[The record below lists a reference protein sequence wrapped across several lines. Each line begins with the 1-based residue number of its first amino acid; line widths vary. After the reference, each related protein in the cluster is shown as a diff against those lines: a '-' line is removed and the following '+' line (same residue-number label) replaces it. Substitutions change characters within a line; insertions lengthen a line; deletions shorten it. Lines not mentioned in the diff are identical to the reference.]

1 MKLKKLTAILMVA
14 AMSVGLVAC
23 GNSDNDDSKKSSNN
37 TTKVEDG
44 GEDATGSLKYTD
56 VTLGETGTDIDTTIK
71 VLTNRTDLLEDTA
84 THPYSEYVEKFNE
97 MYPNIKVEIEGLT
110 DYSSESLLRLQG
122 GDWGDVMFIP
132 DVDAAEYEDYFMP
145 LGTKED
151 VATQVNYFDKIY
163 GGQVYGIP
171 YTAGVNGGIVY
182 NKKVFEAAGI
192 TETPKTPE
200 DFLAALQ
207 KIKDNTDAIPL
218 YTNYAAG
225 WALSGQWDPAI
236 GGSAT
241 GDAAYMNQ
249 KLLHTSNP
257 FSDPGDGT
265 GAYNVYK
272 VLYDAVQSGL
282 IEEDYATTDWEGC
295 KGMINNGEIG
305 CMVLGTWAVPQ
316 MQEAGE
322 NADDI
327 AYMPFPITV
336 DGKQYASVGPDYSYC
351 INADTDETQQLAS
364 LIFVKF
370 MTVESGMSQNV
381 GGLPMTVGDS
391 NTPEIYAAFDGVEY
405 LVDEFA
411 LEGEEDLKNTLNA
424 DSELNI
430 TAGGERKVEE
440 IIEHAA
446 NNDKSFDDIMDEW
459 NEAWTSAQ
467 ESNGV
472 EVE

>member
-23 GNSDNDDSKKSSNN
+23 GSSNDGGN
-37 TTKVEDG
+37 KSNSGSTTTKKGSES
-44 GEDATGSLKYTD
+44 SLKYTD
-56 VTLGETGTDIDTTIK
+56 VTLGETGKDIDTTIK
-71 VLTNRTDLLEDTA
+71 VLTNRTDLLEDKA
-84 THPYSEYVEKFNE
+84 EHPYSEYIAKFNE
-97 MYPNIKVEIEGLT
+97 MYPNIKVEVEGLT
-110 DYSSESLLRLQG
+110 NYSDESLLRLQG

-132 DVDAAEYEDYFMP
+132 AVDAAEYADYFMP
-145 LGTKED
+145 LGTKEEI
-151 VATQVNYFDKIY
+151 ATQVNYFDKIY
-163 GGQVYGIP
+163 GDDVYGIP
-171 YTAGVNGGIVY
+171 YMAGVNGGVVY

-192 TETPKTPE
+192 TATPKTPE
-200 DFLAALQ
+200 EFIAALQ
-207 KIKDNTDAIPL
+207 QIKANTDAIPM

-236 GGSAT
+236 GGAAT
-241 GDAAYMNQ
+241 GDATYMNQ

-272 VLYDAVQSGL
+272 VLYDAVADGL
-282 IEEDYATTDWEGC
+282 TEEDYSTTDWEGC
-295 KGMINNGEIG
+295 KSMINEGKIG

-316 MQEAGE
+316 MQAGGP

-336 DGKQYASVGPDYSYC
+336 SGKQYATVGPDYSYG
-351 INADTDETQQLAS
+351 INADADETQQLAS
-364 LIFVKF
+364 LLFVKF
-370 MTVESGMSQNV
+370 MTVESGMSQNE
-381 GGLPMTVGDS
+381 GGLPMTVGDN
-391 NTPEIYAAFDGVEY
+391 NTPAIYDAFDGVEY
-405 LVDEFA
+405 IQDEFA
-411 LEGEEDLKNTLNA
+411 LEGEEDLKNTLDA

-430 TAGGERKVEE
+430 ANGGESKVEE

-446 NNDKSFDDIMDEW
+446 NGDESFDDIMNSW

-467 ESNGV
+467 ESNSV
-472 EVE
+472 EINE